1 MSGPDQAH
9 CVYCGATEDLVA
21 DRDTPDL
28 YYCRTCLEKH
38 DRHDRQI
45 AERGEAEPPF
55 DG

>member
-1 MSGPDQAH
+1 MNVTDQAK

-21 DRDTPDL
+21 DQDTEDL
-28 YYCRTCLEKH
+28 WYCRSCLEKH
-38 DRHDRQI
+38 TRHGEQI